1 MRKTKSVFKFD
12 YQLDEAAEYYN
23 DLLFEA
29 GKSRKEAKE
38 ETRKKYGFYTI
49 YITAATMENAIKKF
63 EREYQDEVNNRGC
76 TWLDIETV
84 ICGNVI

>member
-29 GKSRKEAKE
+29 GKSRKEA
-38 ETRKKYGFYTI
+38 
-49 YITAATMENAIKKF
+49 
-63 EREYQDEVNNRGC
+63 
-76 TWLDIETV
+76 
-84 ICGNVI
+84 